1 MSVREST
8 ERRGLQVSVKVA
20 SRSVAPGDRCAGFV
34 VLRADRGA
42 RATALRVVARM
53 LRREKHEGD
62 VREVTLPVNAS
73 ISLGAFALSE
83 GVPREVPFTVSWPR
97 DLASSVPN
105 QLDYDLVATAV
116 TDDETVEASSR
127 VLVLPA
133 LAGDN
138 ATLPIGPAWV
148 STGTACEAEDDDGRW
163 RHGEVENVHGLMV
176 LVRWSD
182 GAPSAWLPVRRLRER
197 DAV

>member
-1 MSVREST
+1 MSEREPT
-8 ERRGLQVSVKVA
+8 ERGGLQVSVKTA
-20 SRSVAPGDRCAGFV
+20 SRSVAPGDRGAGFV
-34 VLRADRGA
+34 VLRAERGA
-42 RATALRVVARM
+42 RVTALRVVARM
-53 LRREKHEGD
+53 VRREKHGGD

-73 ISLGAFALSE
+73 ISLGAFSLSE
-83 GVPREVPFTVSWPR
+83 GVPREVPFTITWPR

-116 TDDETVEASSR
+116 TDDATVEASSR

-148 STGTACEAEDDDGRW
+148 ATGTPCEAEDDDGRW
-163 RHGEVENVHGLMV
+163 RNGEVENVHGLMV

-182 GAPSAWLPVRRLRER
+182 GAPSAWLPIRRLRER
-197 DAV
+197 DAD